1 MTNNISIV
9 NIADDKKEFDKAFS
23 YYIKSRDIY
32 QDQNH
37 RNYDELW
44 DRIDEYERFHLVYKN
59 DAPLG
64 MSGINDFYWK
74 QKGVARIMDRAY
86 QFQRFDTGFRNVS
99 NRISWYL
106 IEEQIK
112 ICEDKNIDTMFMSVS
127 TFKRV
132 HAYQKIIVNR
142 INKKLNLDP
151 GFVAQPHL
159 YNVCRQTENIN
170 CEDGCWQGITVYHKN
185 KNKSLVLP
193 HREIV

>member
-44 DRIDEYERFHLVYKN
+44 DRIDEYEHFHLVYKN

-86 QFQRFDTGFRNVS
+86 QFQRFDTGFRNV
-99 NRISWYL
+99 
-106 IEEQIK
+106 
-112 ICEDKNIDTMFMSVS
+112 
-127 TFKRV
+127 
-132 HAYQKIIVNR
+132 
-142 INKKLNLDP
+142 
-151 GFVAQPHL
+151 
-159 YNVCRQTENIN
+159 
-170 CEDGCWQGITVYHKN
+170 
-185 KNKSLVLP
+185 
-193 HREIV
+193 

>member
-1 MTNNISIV
+1 M
-9 NIADDKKEFDKAFS
+9 
-23 YYIKSRDIY
+23 
-32 QDQNH
+32 
-37 RNYDELW
+37 L
-44 DRIDEYERFHLVYKN
+44 
-59 DAPLG
+59 
-64 MSGINDFYWK
+64 
-74 QKGVARIMDRAY
+74 
-86 QFQRFDTGFRNVS
+86 RNVS

-132 HAYQKIIVNR
+132 HANQKIIVNR

-170 CEDGCWQGITVYHKN
+170 CEDGCWQGITVYHRN
-185 KNKSLVLP
+185 KDKSLVLP
-193 HREIV
+193 HKKIV